1 MSRQK
6 KSPPCGR
13 RCDSSLE
20 DRLSHFGL
28 EGVEPATSRLAGVE
42 GRGHRSLEL
51 LDELLSVGLSLG
63 LKLNPGD
70 LGVHLSLLGVS
81 GEDLSLGVLQGDV
94 RVH

>member
-1 MSRQK
+1 MHRGALKLPSRP
-6 KSPPCGR
+6 SP
-13 RCDSSLE
+13 DE
-20 DRLSHFGL
+20 RLRHL
-28 EGVEPATSRLAGVE
+28 LAECLEPATDGLTGVE
-42 GRGHRSLEL
+42 GGDHRSLEL